1 MFYKEGVLKKILS
14 FLNEPE
20 NEPAFYK
27 GVAKLIFNVTLVM
40 TSVSSVY
47 NFLAETEKFVLW
59 NDIQFNYADDLDV
72 SWNLLSV
79 TAHVLRILRKNKL
92 DEWIRKFQNSKGL
105 EVTQNVSDKHKE
117 DSKILSLTREISC
130 SVNGKK
136 KNKCPSKH
144 AQRFNQ
150 TTV

>member
-136 KNKCPSKH
+136 KK
-144 AQRFNQ
+144 
-150 TTV
+150 